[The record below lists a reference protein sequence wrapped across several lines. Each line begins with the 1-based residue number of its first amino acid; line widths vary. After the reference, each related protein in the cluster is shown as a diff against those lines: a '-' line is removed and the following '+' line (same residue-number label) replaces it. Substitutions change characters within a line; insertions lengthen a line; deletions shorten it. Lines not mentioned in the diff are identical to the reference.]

1 MDPRELL
8 AIKRDGGA
16 LSADQSAEFL
26 AAYTR
31 GEIADY
37 QAAVLLTSIFIHDMT
52 DVELAGWA
60 RGMIKT
66 GSTLSFKTER
76 PVVDKHSTGGVGDK
90 VSIPLAPALVACGCC
105 VPMISG
111 RGLGHTGGTLDKL
124 ESIAGLKTEFTP
136 SKLQELIDEAGFF
149 IAAQTEDLV
158 PADKL
163 LYALRDVTG
172 LVASPPLISSSILSK
187 KLAEGLDALILDIKV
202 GSGSFLTTAEA
213 AADVR
218 RRMGVIAADFELPIT
233 IIQTSMAAPLGLTV
247 GHALEIQESLEC
259 LRGEGPADLREL
271 VELEGGE
278 LLRLAGLAVD
288 RAAGRAKIAAALD
301 DGSALEAFRRGVV
314 AQGGDVSA
322 IDEDDGLPKASDQ
335 EEYRSPEGGRFSFA
349 DCAAV
354 GRAVSALGGGR
365 RRLEDPIDHSVGLVF
380 KRRAGDPVE
389 KGDALCVI
397 HHNGGRGLAEAR
409 SQLDSALCVAESAEV
424 EPLILDA

>member
-16 LSADQSAEFL
+16 LSSDQSAEFL
-26 AAYTR
+26 SAYTR

-37 QAAVLLTSIFIHDMT
+37 QAAVLLTSIYIHDMT
-52 DVELAGWA
+52 DAELAGWA

-76 PVVDKHSTGGVGDK
+76 PIVDKHSTGGVGDK

-111 RGLGHTGGTLDKL
+111 RGLGHTGGTLDKM
-124 ESIAGLKTEFTP
+124 ESIEGLSTEF
-136 SKLQELIDEAGFF
+136 SADKLQGLIDEAGFF

-202 GSGSFLTTAEA
+202 GSGSFLTTPAA

-218 RRMGVIAADFELPIT
+218 RRMGVIAADFDLPIT

-247 GHALEIQESLEC
+247 GHALEIRESLEC
-259 LRGEGPADLREL
+259 LRGEGPTDLREL

-278 LLRLAGLAVD
+278 LLRLVGLASD
-288 RAAGRAKIAAALD
+288 RGAGQAQIAAALD
-301 DGSALEAFRRGVV
+301 DGSALAAFRKGVV
-314 AQGGDVSA
+314 AQGGAPEAVDNPEA
-322 IDEDDGLPKASDQ
+322 LPTAPDKEDYLAQGDGHL
-335 EEYRSPEGGRFSFA
+335 SFA

-365 RRLEDPIDHSVGLVF
+365 RRLEDPIDHAVGLVF
-380 KRRAGDPVE
+380 KKRPGDPVRSGE
-389 KGDALCVI
+389 ALCVI
-397 HHNGGRGLAEAR
+397 HHRGGKGLEEAR
-409 SQLDSALCVAESAEV
+409 AHLDAALSLTLTAEV
-424 EPLILDA
+424 EPLVLDA

>member
-16 LSADQSAEFL
+16 LSPEQSAEFL
-26 AAYTR
+26 SAYTR

-52 DVELAGWA
+52 DAELAGWA

-66 GSTLSFKTER
+66 GSTLSFETER

-124 ESIAGLKTEFTP
+124 ESIAGFKTEFTP
-136 SKLQELIDEAGFF
+136 DKLQELIDEAGFF

-218 RRMGVIAADFELPIT
+218 RRMGVIAADFDLPIT

-259 LRGEGPADLREL
+259 LRGDGPADLREL

-380 KRRAGDPVE
+380 KRRAGEPVE
-389 KGDALCVI
+389 KGDVLCVI

>member
-16 LSADQSAEFL
+16 LSAEQSAEFL
-26 AAYTR
+26 SAYTR

-60 RGMIKT
+60 RGMIQT

-124 ESIAGLKTEFTP
+124 ESITGLSTEF
-136 SKLQELIDEAGFF
+136 SAEELQGLIDEAGFF

-202 GSGSFLTTAEA
+202 GTGSFLTTPSEAE
-213 AADVR
+213 DVR
-218 RRMGVIAADFELPIT
+218 RRMGVIAADFDLPIT

-247 GHALEIQESLEC
+247 GHALEIRESLEC
-259 LRGEGPADLREL
+259 LRGGGPADLREL
-271 VELEGGE
+271 VEMEGGE
-278 LLRLAGLAVD
+278 LLRLVGLAPD
-288 RAAGRAKIAAALD
+288 RAVGCEKIAAALD
-301 DGSALEAFRRGVV
+301 DGSALDAFRRGVV
-314 AQGGDVSA
+314 AQGGSSDV
-322 IDEDDGLPKASDQ
+322 IDDDGALPAAPDQ
-335 EEYRSPEGGRFSFA
+335 EEYLAAGDGHLSFA

-365 RRLEDPIDHSVGLVF
+365 RRLEDPIDHAVGLAF
-380 KRRAGDPVE
+380 KKKAGESVAAGE
-389 KGDALCVI
+389 ALCVI
-397 HHNGGRGLAEAR
+397 HHRGGKGLVEAR
-409 SQLDSALCVAESAEV
+409 LQLDAALCLTPTAEV

>member
-16 LSADQSAEFL
+16 LSPEQSAEFL
-26 AAYTR
+26 SAYTR

-52 DVELAGWA
+52 DAELAGWA

-66 GSTLSFKTER
+66 GSTLSFETER

-124 ESIAGLKTEFTP
+124 ESIAGFKTEFTP
-136 SKLQELIDEAGFF
+136 DKLQELIDEAGFF

-218 RRMGVIAADFELPIT
+218 RRMGVIAADFDLPIT
-233 IIQTSMAAPLGLTV
+233 IIQTSMAAPLGMTV
-247 GHALEIQESLEC
+247 GHALEIRESLEC

-288 RAAGRAKIAAALD
+288 RATGRAMIAAALD
-301 DGSALEAFRRGVV
+301 DGSALEAFRKGVI

-354 GRAVSALGGGR
+354 GRAVSALRGGR

-380 KRRAGDPVE
+380 KRRAGEPVE

>member
-26 AAYTR
+26 SAYTR

-66 GSTLSFKTER
+66 GRTLSFKTER
-76 PVVDKHSTGGVGDK
+76 PIVDKHSTGGVGDK

-124 ESIAGLKTEFTP
+124 ESITGLSTEF
-136 SKLQELIDEAGFF
+136 SAEELQRLIDEAGFF

-202 GSGSFLTTAEA
+202 GSGSFLTTSSA

-218 RRMGVIAADFELPIT
+218 RRMGVIAADFDLPIT

-247 GHALEIQESLEC
+247 GHALEIRESLEC
-259 LRGEGPADLREL
+259 LRGGGPADLREL
-271 VELEGGE
+271 VELQGGE
-278 LLRLAGLAVD
+278 LLRLVGLAPD
-288 RAAGRAKIAAALD
+288 RGAGQVQIAAALD
-301 DGSALEAFRRGVV
+301 DGSALAAFRKGVA
-314 AQGGDVSA
+314 AQGGSLEA
-322 IDEDDGLPKASDQ
+322 IDDEDGLPVAPDKAD
-335 EEYRSPEGGRFSFA
+335 YVAKGDGNLSFA

-365 RRLEDPIDHSVGLVF
+365 RRLEDPIDHAVGLVF
-380 KRRAGDPVE
+380 KKRPGDPVASGE
-389 KGDALCVI
+389 ALCTI
-397 HHNGGRGLAEAR
+397 HHRGDKGLEEAR
-409 SQLDSALCVAESAEV
+409 SQLDAALCLTPTAEV
-424 EPLILDA
+424 EPLVLDA